1 MRLFGEKVD
10 HKVKYQRR
18 VGAYGIIVHNNELLL
33 TEQITSENNIEVQLP
48 GGGSNKGESLIQT
61 LYREV
66 LEETGWGIKVLKK
79 NGVFQRFTYMPEY
92 KIWAHKICHV
102 YKCVATIKK
111 TKILEKNHRSVFM
124 NKKRAMDALLDTGFK
139 YFVKTFN

>member
-1 MRLFGEKVD
+1 MRLFSEKVD
-10 HKVKYQRR
+10 HKVIYQRR
-18 VGAYGIIVHNNELLL
+18 VGAYGIILRNNELLL

-48 GGGSNKGESLIQT
+48 GGGSNKGESLLQT

-79 NGVFQRFTYMPEY
+79 DGMFQRFTYMPEY
-92 KIWAHKICHV
+92 KVWAHKICHV

-111 TKILEKNHRSVFM
+111 TKILEKDHRSVFM
-124 NKKRAMDALLDTGFK
+124 NKKRAIDALLDTGFK
-139 YFVKTFN
+139 YFVQSL

>member
-1 MRLFGEKVD
+1 MRSFGERVDRKVI
-10 HKVKYQRR
+10 YQRR
-18 VGAYGIIVHNNELLL
+18 VGAYGIIFHNKKLLL

-48 GGGSNKGESLIQT
+48 GGGSNQGESLIQT

-92 KIWAHKICHV
+92 KIWAQKICHV
-102 YKCVATIKK
+102 YKCIATIRK
-111 TKILEKNHRSVFM
+111 TKVLEKHHRFVFL
-124 NKKRAMDALLDTGFK
+124 NKKNSTAAILYTGFK
-139 YFVKTFN
+139 YFVQRFD